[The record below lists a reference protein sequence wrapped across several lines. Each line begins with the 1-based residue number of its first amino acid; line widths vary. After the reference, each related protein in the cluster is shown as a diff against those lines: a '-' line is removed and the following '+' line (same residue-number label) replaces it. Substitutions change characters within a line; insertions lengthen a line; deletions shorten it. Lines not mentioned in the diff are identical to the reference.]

1 MRFGTPSPT
10 RIIRRSENA
19 AVAAAAALGA
29 ESLGTIVENSI
40 VLAGLYER
48 LRGQENLSI
57 VSPFTSAA
65 LETVGGEAVLVGE
78 SGRRLQAGLLVGADG
93 GNSAVRRLANIS
105 SAEWEYG
112 QSALVTTVRDA
123 TLRAGRTV
131 GGPLAW
137 MSTRDE
143 YGFFQAPTTT
153 SLVRSGAQAVLQS
166 ADPCFGVAS
175 GEAPVQGED
184 PCP

>member
-1 MRFGTPSPT
+1 M
-10 RIIRRSENA
+10 
-19 AVAAAAALGA
+19 AVATIEQPAGV
-29 ESLGTIVENSI
+29 EIVEEVANLEGVDVVFVASSD
-40 VLAGLYER
+40 LGSFTGLPQDNPEYE
-48 LRGQENLSI
+48 
-57 VSPFTSAA
+57 
-65 LETVGGEAVLVGE
+65 
-78 SGRRLQAGLLVGADG
+78 
-93 GNSAVRRLANIS
+93 
-105 SAEWEYG
+105 
-112 QSALVTTVRDA
+112 ALVTTVRDA

-137 MSTRDE
+137 MSTRDG

-153 SLVRSGAQAVLQS
+153 SLVRSGAQAKLQS